1 MSRVRSERSRVTRER
16 GGGRLKAIIWLLIL
30 AAAGYVAYKL
40 VPIYLAD
47 YQLQDKL
54 QTEARFSTVN
64 HRSDEELRNIIFREI
79 EDRDIPAHREDI
91 KILENSPR
99 VVRVSVD
106 YTVDVDLKV
115 YQLHLH
121 FNPTAENRALY

>member
-1 MSRVRSERSRVTRER
+1 VTRER
-16 GGGRLKAIIWLLIL
+16 GGARLKAVIWLLIL

-40 VPIYLAD
+40 VPIYLAN

-64 HRSDEELRNIIFREI
+64 RRSDEELRNIIFREI

-99 VVRVSVD
+99 VVRLSVD

-121 FNPTAENRALY
+121 FNPTAENRAVY